1 MKRMLFFVL
10 ALPALLSPACFAPIN
25 SVYEDACMLNKGQ
38 VELQGNA
45 SLYSFPFASLEAEDI
60 SFITNYNFGG
70 MAGFG
75 VSDKVNLRLR
85 YEYLYWRWWNEDFL
99 DIFGD
104 STSTVAGWHYAEASA
119 KFGLIPDR
127 LAISTPVGV
136 YLVGG
141 KQLYVFDPRLIYT
154 FRPNDNFSLS
164 VAPKAHIFFGGG
176 GVFAM
181 PGISLGFG
189 LSSDLNKWAIRP
201 EVGYDLYFYLGAGFS
216 YYLGQK

>member
-1 MKRMLFFVL
+1 MKRMLLFILVL
-10 ALPALLSPACFAPIN
+10 PVFLSTACFAPIN
-25 SVYEDACMLNKGQ
+25 SVYEDACMLKKGQ

-45 SLYSFPFASLEAEDI
+45 SLYSFPFAAFDAEDI

-85 YEYLYWRWWNEDFL
+85 YEYLYWKWWNEDFG

-104 STSTVAGWHYAEASA
+104 STTVAGWHYAEASA

-127 LAISTPVGV
+127 LAISTPLGV
-136 YLVGG
+136 YLVDGE
-141 KQLYVFDPRLIYT
+141 QLYVFDPRLIYT
-154 FRPNDNFSLS
+154 FRPSDNFSLS
-164 VAPKAHIFFGGG
+164 VAPKVHIFFGEGG
-176 GVFAM
+176 AFAM
-181 PGISLGFG
+181 PGLSLGFG

-201 EVGYDLYFYLGAGFS
+201 EVGFDFYFYLGAGFS
-216 YYLGQK
+216 YYLGVK